1 MGKDGSATKYAAGAA
16 AIAGITVGYVI
27 GARLAAEK
35 ARKVAAVAVSELEA
49 SNKELEAK
57 LATKKEQVEALNRLS
72 VKGEAWST
80 EPKICKNILD
90 HVGNTPLVRLNRIG
104 KNKSDG
110 ALECEILVKCEF
122 FNAGGSVKDRI
133 GKRMVMDAEAS
144 GRIKKGDTLIE
155 PTSGN
160 TGIGLSLAA
169 AVLGYNMVITLPKK
183 MSQEKV
189 DVLNALGAI
198 VKRTPTNAPCPADKA
213 GYPYSHICKA
223 KVICDQLNEKVAGSA
238 HILDQYSN
246 VSNPLAHIE
255 GTAQEILRQCDGKL
269 DMIVATVGTGGTL
282 AGLAYA
288 LKKEIPGLIVV
299 GVDPHGS
306 DLAVQGKGL
315 IKNASTSYKVIADS
329 NKSSPSLSQYKV
341 EGIGYDF
348 LPDVLTWS
356 NKTKPTDDKTVDPR
370 KDLVDYWFKTSDEDS
385 FVMSRRMIREEGLLC
400 GGSCGSAVY
409 GALAAAKELGM
420 GPDKRVVVLLADS
433 TRNYMTKFL
442 SDKWM
447 KECGFASEVYKP
459 TAAIN
464 SLKQNSSELT
474 DLSCQETWQLQS
486 NIEPTARRA
495 EENATMEASPEQ
507 FKAE

>member
-1 MGKDGSATKYAAGAA
+1 
-16 AIAGITVGYVI
+16 
-27 GARLAAEK
+27 
-35 ARKVAAVAVSELEA
+35 
-49 SNKELEAK
+49 
-57 LATKKEQVEALNRLS
+57 
-72 VKGEAWST
+72 
-80 EPKICKNILD
+80 
-90 HVGNTPLVRLNRIG
+90 VRPE
-104 KNKSDG
+104 DG
-110 ALECEILVKCEF
+110 ALKCEILVKCEF

-133 GKRMVMDAEAS
+133 GKRMVMDAEKS

-169 AVLGYNMVITLPKK
+169 AVLGYKMVITLPKK

-198 VKRTPTNAPCPADKA
+198 VKRTPTNAPCPETNP

-223 KVICDQLNEKVAGSA
+223 KVIRDQLNAKVANSA

-246 VSNPLAHIE
+246 ESNPLAHIE
-255 GTAQEILRQCDGKL
+255 GTAQEILRQCGGKL
-269 DMIVATVGTGGTL
+269 DMFVATVGTGGTL
-282 AGLAYA
+282 AGVAYA
-288 LKKEIPGLIVV
+288 LKQVCPDLIVV

-315 IKNASTSYKVIADS
+315 IKNASSTHKIVGDS
-329 NKSSPSLSQYKV
+329 NKSSPSLAQYKV

-348 LPDVLTWS
+348 LPDVLTFR
-356 NKTKPTDDKTVDPR
+356 NKTKPVKGSDVNPR
-370 KDLVDYWFKTSDEDS
+370 ENLVDYWYKTSDKDS
-385 FVMSRRMIREEGLLC
+385 FIMSRRMIREEGLLC

-409 GALAAAKELGM
+409 GALKAAKELGM

-447 KECGFASEVYKP
+447 KKYDFASDVYKP
-459 TAAIN
+459 VEALK
-464 SLKQNSSELT
+464 SLQKNCVELKEEK
-474 DLSCQETWQLQS
+474 LSCEDTWQLQA
-486 NIEPTARRA
+486 NVEPDAQR
-495 EENATMEASPEQ
+495 EQ
-507 FKAE
+507 EKEWFQKNPRK